1 MGRDRRRSR
10 IADVAVLALSLA
22 AGACDGGREETV
34 EAAPAPQVPS
44 VTPPRAP
51 QSGSDE
57 PALPE
62 RGAAL
67 VRLSPQGVTLLA
79 NEAPRLGVLRE
90 LEREARFR
98 LEMAEG
104 ATLAGAITLRAVDAS
119 LDEVLA
125 RLLQG
130 VPYAVHYGVEQE
142 TGDRV
147 LRLVSV
153 GQTQPPG
160 GSETVATAPSSRPR
174 SDERRAGAARRPGP
188 IEDEREREERR
199 AAAQAAFIGDLE
211 SPDPAIRADA
221 AQFMM
226 PDEQAI
232 PLLSNLLATDPN
244 PSVRAAAAKTLG
256 DSRDSPDAVRAL
268 VRALRALRDPD
279 PDVVVASLDAL
290 DWIGEATV
298 APELEF
304 LLEDPVPRVR
314 EAAAETIES
323 LAD

>member
-1 MGRDRRRSR
+1 
-10 IADVAVLALSLA
+10 VAVLAFSLA

-34 EAAPAPQVPS
+34 EAAAAPHVQS
-44 VTPPRAP
+44 VAPPGALAN
-51 QSGSDE
+51 GSDE

-147 LRLVSV
+147 LRLVAV

-174 SDERRAGAARRPGP
+174 SDDDRRAGAARRPGP

-268 VRALRALRDPD
+268 VRALRDPD